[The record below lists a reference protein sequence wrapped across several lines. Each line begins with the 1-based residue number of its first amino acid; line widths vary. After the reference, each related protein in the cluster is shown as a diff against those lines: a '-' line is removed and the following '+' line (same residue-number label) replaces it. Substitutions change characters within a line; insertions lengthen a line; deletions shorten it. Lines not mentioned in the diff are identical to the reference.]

1 MSMQMP
7 MSVSDNSNMEMIRED
22 DDSVQSGQP
31 SSPTTHPDEMR
42 KEKVVDMKMS
52 VRRRFGIVYCESKE
66 DKEVSSHVLKNKDT

>member
-31 SSPTTHPDEMR
+31 SSPTTQPDEMR

-52 VRRRFGIVYCESKE
+52 VRRRF
-66 DKEVSSHVLKNKDT
+66 

>member
-22 DDSVQSGQP
+22 DDSVQSGQQ

-52 VRRRFGIVYCESKE
+52 VRRRF
-66 DKEVSSHVLKNKDT
+66 